1 MAGITDNDEG
11 SGTAKPRKRRFRP
24 VAIEASGPSP
34 TPGWLRGLSDPSPE
48 TAALR
53 GGAALLLLDQWLKS
67 SPPCSGIFAMRQAL
81 AASRATA
88 ARLRYRADETALR
101 DAHHLTRGADD
112 PGPAGRLYR
121 HWRRLASTP
130 THSGGKVIAEAA
142 IDLGIPDDALAG
154 RGNSQP
160 EVSVANPLRQAAEAA
175 RIAIAGLPALKA
187 REAETLAHMHADHA
201 LARALGW
208 AKPLPLVA
216 TLLDDPALKRRFG
229 GVLPQPTETSWPA
242 YIVEAGGQAALAAL
256 SRAAALSRRAGILA
270 AAASTVRSEGKEAAV
285 AKLLSDDAFVV
296 GDLIGQRG
304 GLGSDR
310 AARRFIDHMVA
321 LGALKVLT
329 ERPHLRL
336 FGV

>member
-1 MAGITDNDEG
+1 MAGITDNDDG
-11 SGTAKPRKRRFRP
+11 SGMAKPRKRRFRQ
-24 VAIEASGPSP
+24 VALEASGPSP
-34 TPGWLRGLSDPSPE
+34 TPGWLRGLADPSPE
-48 TAALR
+48 TAAMR
-53 GGAALLLLDQWLKS
+53 GGAALLLLDQWLKA
-67 SPPCSGIFAMRQAL
+67 SPPCAGVFVMRQAL

-88 ARLRYRADETALR
+88 ARLRFRADETALR

-130 THSGGKVIAEAA
+130 THAGGKVIAGAA
-142 IDLGIPDDALAG
+142 VDLGVADADWTG
-154 RGNSQP
+154 GETPQP
-160 EVSVANPLRQAAEAA
+160 EASAANPLRHAAEAA
-175 RIAIAGLPALKA
+175 RIAAAGLPALKA

-208 AKPLPLVA
+208 ARPLPLVA
-216 TLLDDPALKRRFG
+216 TSLDDPALKRRFG
-229 GVLPQPTETSWPA
+229 GVWPQPAEASWPA
-242 YIVEAGGQAALAAL
+242 FIVEAGGQAALAAL

-285 AKLLSDDAFVV
+285 TRLLSDDAFVV
-296 GDLIGQRG
+296 GDLIGQRD